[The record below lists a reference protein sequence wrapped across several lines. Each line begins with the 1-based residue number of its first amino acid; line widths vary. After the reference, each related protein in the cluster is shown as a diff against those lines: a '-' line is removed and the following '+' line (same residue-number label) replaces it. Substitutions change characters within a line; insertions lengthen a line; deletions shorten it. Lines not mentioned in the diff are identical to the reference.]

1 MDTVISVIVRPLT
14 ALVIFGTAFSLGRAV
29 LRAIPEG
36 RVKRLLSRRYEVV
49 PTGPVSRRTQ
59 WVATTLMVA
68 IVAWL
73 AYVEFVLKR

>member
-14 ALVIFGTAFSLGRAV
+14 ALVIFGTAFFIGRAV

-59 WVATTLMVA
+59 WISTTIMIA
-68 IVAWL
+68 ILAWL
-73 AYVEFVLKR
+73 AFAEFVLSR